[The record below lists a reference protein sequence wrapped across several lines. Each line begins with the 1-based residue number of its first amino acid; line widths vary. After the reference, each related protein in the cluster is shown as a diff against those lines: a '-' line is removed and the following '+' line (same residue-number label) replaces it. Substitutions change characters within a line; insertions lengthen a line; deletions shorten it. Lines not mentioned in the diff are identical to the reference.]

1 MSGQKLPG
9 SKFDARG
16 EVFTFGG
23 DAFAA
28 GASSL
33 SGGARNQ
40 AKALAEYL
48 NIGKKGRLR
57 IEAYDSA
64 NGVGQKRAE
73 SCATPWSRV
82 VSPATASGQWQEGCL
97 HPGALGRGHHRAV
110 MH

>member
-1 MSGQKLPG
+1 MAVA
-9 SKFDARG
+9 KFSPSL
-16 EVFTFGG
+16 VTH
-23 DAFAA
+23 FAV

-33 SGGARNQ
+33 SSGARNQ

-73 SCATPWSRV
+73 ALRDALVAGGVASNRIQ
-82 VSPATASGQWQEGCL
+82 VSGKKAAST
-97 HPGALGRGHHRAV
+97 RARSAEV
-110 MH
+110 IIAP